1 MHLADHAD
9 TIERESPDGLT
20 PVLVFSA
27 LKYIKANYKD
37 GTLEAFCETVHQKAY
52 TISRLIKQHTS
63 HTFKEL
69 LMEQKLSQAAYLLAK
84 TDLPT
89 ESIFHSV
96 GYENSSFFYRK
107 FKEAYGMSPR
117 GISRCKTK
125 RTVGILSKRIFPTHC
140 LLLCAIEA
148 GDLLDSVELSDFS
161 VFF

>member
-1 MHLADHAD
+1 MGLLFLHLADHAD
-9 TIERESPDGLT
+9 TIERESPDDLT

-27 LKYIKANYKD
+27 LKYIKANYKN

-117 GISRCKTK
+117 EY
-125 RTVGILSKRIFPTHC
+125 RTAKQSERSEF
-140 LLLCAIEA
+140 
-148 GDLLDSVELSDFS
+148 
-161 VFF
+161 